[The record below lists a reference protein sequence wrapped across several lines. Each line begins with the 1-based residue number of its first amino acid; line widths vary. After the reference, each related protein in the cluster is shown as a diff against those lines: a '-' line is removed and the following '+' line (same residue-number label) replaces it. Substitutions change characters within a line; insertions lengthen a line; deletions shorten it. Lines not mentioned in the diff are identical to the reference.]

1 MRRASARARQ
11 RVAALTAGKAGGRG
25 ARHQKAGW
33 RRALA
38 LALVLALPGTAAA
51 NGAVDDVPEHELY
64 FTRGI
69 YGGGLESSG
78 WGPRWAVDYPKAD
91 QQFLVAL
98 RRLTVVDAYESE
110 HALPLG
116 DPALRDFPF
125 LYVLEVGSLS
135 LSDAEA
141 EALRQYLLAGG
152 FMVVDDFWGTWA
164 WETFESQ
171 MQRVFPGRPIVE
183 VPLEHPVFHA
193 FYDVTE
199 IIQVPNVHQAAGG
212 PTWEYDGRVPHV
224 RGIFDDEGRLMVVI
238 NWNTDLGDAWE
249 WADLPSYPLRYS
261 TYALKLGINFVV
273 YAMTY

>member
-1 MRRASARARQ
+1 MGSTRLLIVLGLAVAS
-11 RVAALTAGKAGGRG
+11 
-25 ARHQKAGW
+25 
-33 RRALA
+33 
-38 LALVLALPGTAAA
+38 VLPLAA
-51 NGAVDDVPEHELY
+51 NANGSVSEIPEHEFY

-69 YGGGLESSG
+69 YGGDFGSAD

-98 RRLTVVDAYESE
+98 HRLTLVDGFDSE
-110 HALPLG
+110 HAMPLG
-116 DPALRDFPF
+116 EPALRDFPF

-135 LSDAEA
+135 LGDADA
-141 EALRQYLLAGG
+141 KALREYLLAGG
-152 FMVVDDFWGTWA
+152 FMVVDDFWGSWA
-164 WETFESQ
+164 WENFETQ

-199 IIQVPNVHQAAGG
+199 IIQVPNVHQAGTG
-212 PTWEYDGRVPHV
+212 RTWEQDGRVPHV
-224 RGIFDDEGRLMVVI
+224 RGIFDDEGRLMVVV

-261 TYALKLGINFVV
+261 NYALKMGINFIV

>member
-1 MRRASARARQ
+1 MKRIP
-11 RVAALTAGKAGGRG
+11 
-25 ARHQKAGW
+25 
-33 RRALA
+33 ALA
-38 LALVLALPGTAAA
+38 LALALALPGTAGA
-51 NGAVDDVPEHELY
+51 NGAAETPPEHEFY

-69 YGGGLESSG
+69 YGGDLDTLS
-78 WGPRWAVDYPKAD
+78 WGPRWAIDYPKAD

-98 RRLTVVDAYESE
+98 RRLTVVDAFGSD
-110 HALPLG
+110 HALPVG
-116 DPALRDFPF
+116 EAALRDFPF
-125 LYVLEVGSLS
+125 LYVLEVGSLL

-141 EALRQYLLAGG
+141 EALREYLLAGG
-152 FMVVDDFWGTWA
+152 FMLVDDFWGTWA
-164 WETFESQ
+164 WENFETQ

-224 RGIFDDEGRLMVVI
+224 RGIFDDEGRLMVAI

-261 TYALKLGINFVV
+261 TYALKIGINFVI